1 MPGFCFGSFQVDSVI
16 FDHST
21 KNAKVIFMSG
31 YSYSGKINVIIR
43 AGLFLLLLLSG
54 TSGFARQVTL
64 NPRVPLS
71 SQIIYENTEYV
82 IRRPIS
88 LNGETVIVPQGC
100 TLMFRGRG
108 QLSSGT
114 IQGSETRI
122 MSSKIKIFKDVALM
136 GTFRSDASRPEW
148 FDGVDNGDAIHL
160 CTTFFQGAILDYD
173 YTLHSPIVIGR
184 PFAVSG
190 KGRLSFGSGIGSCF
204 EIESSRVSVKGIE
217 ILNQDIESTIIHVKG
232 VQDRPLED
240 IVISQCSL
248 TGSKFSI
255 IFDYCDHGEISDCRI
270 SEVEHTA
277 IGLYSS
283 HFIQVLNNT
292 ISGINTNHRHS
303 TSYGIAATYHYG
315 DIKSTDIVISGN
327 QVSNNPYWEAL
338 DTHGGERIFFSN
350 NIVKNCWR
358 GVAAVGDDH
367 RDLMLCR
374 DIVIE
379 NNDITCSDEPRTN
392 GIAFSGVGVNN
403 LSSGISVTGNKVH
416 KSVLALYSNHNENVT
431 ISDNSLFATDEIWRD
446 VGSRDVVFERNKV
459 ELAPG
464 DALHYQKGVFYF
476 KPTLTVANKSFGD
489 LVNNTIMTKGAS
501 LIIQDGNFRSLN
513 SSIRE
518 EDNRVINGT
527 DE

>member
-1 MPGFCFGSFQVDSVI
+1 M
-16 FDHST
+16 
-21 KNAKVIFMSG
+21 
-31 YSYSGKINVIIR
+31 
-43 AGLFLLLLLSG
+43 
-54 TSGFARQVTL
+54 
-64 NPRVPLS
+64 
-71 SQIIYENTEYV
+71 
-82 IRRPIS
+82 
-88 LNGETVIVPQGC
+88 
-100 TLMFRGRG
+100 
-108 QLSSGT
+108 
-114 IQGSETRI
+114 
-122 MSSKIKIFKDVALM
+122 
-136 GTFRSDASRPEW
+136 
-148 FDGVDNGDAIHL
+148 
-160 CTTFFQGAILDYD
+160 
-173 YTLHSPIVIGR
+173 
-184 PFAVSG
+184 
-190 KGRLSFGSGIGSCF
+190 SFGSGIGSCLD
-204 EIESSRVSVKGIE
+204 IESSKVSVKGIK
-217 ILNQDIESTIIHVKG
+217 ILNKDIESTLIHVKG
-232 VQDRPLED
+232 VPEHPLED
-240 IVISQCSL
+240 IDISQCVL
-248 TGSKFSI
+248 TGGKFSI
-255 IFDYCDHGEISDCRI
+255 VFDYCDRSEISDCRI

-283 HFIQVLNNT
+283 HFVRVLNNV
-292 ISGINTNHRHS
+292 ISGINTNHRQS

-327 QVSNNPYWEAL
+327 RVSNNPYWEAL
-338 DTHGGERIFFSN
+338 DTHGGERIVFSN

-379 NNDITCSDEPRTN
+379 NNDITCSDEPRAN

-416 KSVLALYSNHNENVT
+416 KSVLALYSNHNESVT

-446 VGSRDVVFERNKV
+446 IGSRDVVFERNKV

-464 DALHYQKGVFYF
+464 DASHYEKSVFYF

-489 LVNNTIMTKGAS
+489 LLNNTIMTKGAS

-518 EDNRVINGT
+518 EGNRVISGT